1 MPTASN
7 NKYKK
12 QTTRLNQPRTNSP
25 TDSPEE
31 AKERAGLPGP

>member
-31 AKERAGLPGP
+31 ATT